1 MEDGDGERCHSDESG
16 IWARGNQ
23 PLVNRFVSGSRCN
36 AVGGNCGETSASMAD
51 WVEFTIFETLKGS
64 EFKNLKYSRG
74 FGNDLNYTSQIPIRP

>member
-51 WVEFTIFETLKGS
+51 GLGRVHNFRN
-64 EFKNLKYSRG
+64 FKRIGIQKS
-74 FGNDLNYTSQIPIRP
+74 